1 MQNFK
6 IREMAHED
14 IDEILQIEE
23 LCYGAH
29 HWSRESFQTE
39 LSNKISTYKCILDD
53 KKCVGYMGI
62 WKIMDEAH
70 VTNLSIHP
78 DYQNKK
84 LAHRLL
90 LSMIDECYKEKIKYI
105 THIK

>member
-1 MQNFK
+1 MNNFE
-6 IREMAHED
+6 IREMTHDD
-14 IDEILQIEE
+14 IDDILQIEE
-23 LCYGAH
+23 MCYGAH
-29 HWSRESFQTE
+29 HWSRESFLTE
-39 LSNKISTYKCILDD
+39 LSNKISTYRCVENSD

-90 LSMIDECYKEKIKYI
+90 LASIDECYREKIKFI
-105 THIK
+105 TL